1 MLRGTGP
8 ALLAIGLLHVLYVL
22 IAGRAPL
29 ARLVRRGI
37 GGLKVA
43 PPAEEAPFW
52 SLLLG
57 AVTAAIG
64 AHLAWAE
71 ATVGAVPAS
80 PGRILV
86 GVGLAGGLALAPV
99 SPFWLVLITGAAV
112 IARARVASARE
123 ATAAGTDV

>member
-1 MLRGTGP
+1 MRSCVSRRDDAAET
-8 ALLAIGLLHVLYVL
+8 
-22 IAGRAPL
+22 GRAPL
-29 ARLVRRGI
+29 ARLVCRGI
-37 GGLKVA
+37 GGLKAA

-80 PGRILV
+80 PGWILV

-112 IARARVASARE
+112 VARARAASARA